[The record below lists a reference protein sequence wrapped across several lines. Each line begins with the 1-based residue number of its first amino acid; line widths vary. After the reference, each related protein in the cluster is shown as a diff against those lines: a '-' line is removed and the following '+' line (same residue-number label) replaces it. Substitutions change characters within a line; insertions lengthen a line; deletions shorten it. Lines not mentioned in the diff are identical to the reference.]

1 MSITRRELLSMVAA
15 MPFAR
20 IVAGDDRAGRIR
32 AHIHAFESQGV
43 HRTGTAVDRLSA
55 EWLAA
60 EVRTAGLTPS
70 LEPFSPSPIDILT
83 AKIPT
88 PERVREGIPLFD
100 A

>member
-32 AHIHAFESQGV
+32 AHIHAFESQGI

-55 EWLAA
+55 EWLPA
-60 EVRTAGLTPS
+60 EVPTAGLTPPLVTVS
-70 LEPFSPSPIDILT
+70 LPPVGVVN
-83 AKIPT
+83 AKGLT
-88 PERVREGIPLFD
+88 PELDVDVMPRIS
-100 A
+100 